1 MYVNGDYEVDIKDN
15 EFVRCAGVIGG
26 AIAFT
31 STEPKMEGN
40 IFTSNS
46 ATLYGADVAA
56 YPV

>member
-1 MYVNGDYEVDIKDN
+1 MNGDYEVDIKDN

-46 ATLYGADVAA
+46 ATLYGSDVAA